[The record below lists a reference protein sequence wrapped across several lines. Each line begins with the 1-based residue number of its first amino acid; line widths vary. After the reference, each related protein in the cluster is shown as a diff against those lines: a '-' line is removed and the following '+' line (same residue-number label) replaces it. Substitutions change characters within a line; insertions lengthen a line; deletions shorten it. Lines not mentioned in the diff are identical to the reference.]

1 MIQNHNKRGRKDAK
15 NAVPLCSPTAR
26 LGVDSFPRSKGAT
39 RRCTGTIS
47 SKFPNEGDG
56 IWKKV
61 GSPSVWR
68 EVCVCVGQP
77 ILVAQTEGANV
88 HLWHLQ
94 NAFNHQIT
102 TKWILINDDYTQ
114 IYIFWHF
121 TDTPSI
127 LVLSQF
133 LILFF
138 QRSNV
143 SLSLE
148 LSEKWKHLIWPRLYR
163 RMRQNIEIHF
173 ATWMAKRALIQ
184 H

>member
-1 MIQNHNKRGRKDAK
+1 MKESGFSIQ
-15 NAVPLCSPTAR
+15 
-26 LGVDSFPRSKGAT
+26 
-39 RRCTGTIS
+39 
-47 SKFPNEGDG
+47 
-56 IWKKV
+56 
-61 GSPSVWR
+61 VWR

-77 ILVAQTEGANV
+77 ILVAQAEGANV

-114 IYIFWHF
+114 IYMFWHF

-133 LILFF
+133 LIIFF

-163 RMRQNIEIHF
+163 HMRQNTEIHF
-173 ATWMAKRALIQ
+173 ATWMAKRALYNISANNHQ
-184 H
+184 TWLLGKVIHFFGFWILYQYIFSRVWEGQGSEGIMAQSVLLQQ